1 MKKVFIVLA
10 VGAAV
15 SLVVTAASIGVA
27 DTAQT
32 GESLFKE
39 HCAVCHPDGGNIVN
53 PKKTLHK
60 QNREANNVKTEADII
75 KVMRNPGPGMIK
87 FDEKT
92 IPDKQA
98 KEIAEYILKS
108 FK

>member
-10 VGAAV
+10 LGAAV
-15 SLVVTAASIGVA
+15 YLVTAASTGMAA
-27 DTAQT
+27 DPGQT
-32 GESLFKE
+32 GESMFKQN
-39 HCAVCHPDGGNIVN
+39 CAVCHPDGGNIVN

-60 QNREANNVKTEADII
+60 QDREANNVKTEADIVKI
-75 KVMRNPGPGMIK
+75 MRNPGPGMIK

-98 KEIAEYILKS
+98 KEIAGYILQS